1 MYGYELASPADTRS
15 TMQALTAVGVATV
28 EIEFSGG
35 NDEGGVDEM
44 RFLDTDGKPVEMPK
58 SSAHERIV
66 WKDGRDQSE
75 GWVVYDRSLSEDY
88 RHQYRPATDEE
99 IRVAKIDKV
108 LTAPIYARYYS
119 FAGEFYVHGMV
130 TWDVAAGTH
139 KMSGQESHEVWEDI

>member
-1 MYGYELASPADTRS
+1 MYGYDLASPADTRS
-15 TMQALTAVGVATV
+15 AMQSLAAAGVTTV

-44 RFLDTDGKPVEMPK
+44 RFLDAGGNTVEMPK
-58 SSAHERIV
+58 SNAHESRYWTGGKEV
-66 WKDGRDQSE
+66 NE
-75 GWVVYDRSLSEDY
+75 GWMVYDRSLGDTYAE
-88 RHQYRPATDEE
+88 QKRPATDEE

-119 FAGEFYVHGMV
+119 FAGEFYVHGTV

-139 KMSGQESHEVWEDI
+139 DMSGQESHEVWEDI